1 MAPLGIPFGFPFGF
15 PCISPAHFPLQS
27 RSISPHRDIVKM
39 PMSRPERTALK
50 TFLIYQAM
58 EGPEML
64 PLAHS
69 LSLQPPKAAHPT
81 HLFSGVR

>member
-1 MAPLGIPFGFPFGF
+1 
-15 PCISPAHFPLQS
+15 
-27 RSISPHRDIVKM
+27 M